1 MFGKR
6 LKRLK
11 HLKRSYYFGRLRT
24 FESFGALCPLPHQ
37 VVGMGQELTGWRDTL
52 TMRADEFARL
62 RHFIEMQVTFGS
74 C

>member
-24 FESFGALCPLPHQ
+24 FESFGAFCPLPHQ
-37 VVGMGQELTGWRDTL
+37 VGGMDQELERWRDKL
-52 TMRADEFARL
+52 TMGADETSRL
-62 RHFIEMQVTFGS
+62 RHWVEMQMTWAY
-74 C
+74 